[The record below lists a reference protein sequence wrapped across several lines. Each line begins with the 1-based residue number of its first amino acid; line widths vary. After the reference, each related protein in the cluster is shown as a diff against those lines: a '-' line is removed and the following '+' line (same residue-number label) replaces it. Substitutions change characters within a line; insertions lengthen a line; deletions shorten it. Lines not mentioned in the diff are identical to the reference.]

1 MTLLDDAV
9 YEREENFALELSSPA
24 NATLGTSTATGTIVD
39 DDRAAKAP
47 TKGRV
52 LLFEPSAD
60 PDRQGFVRIIN
71 HSAEAGEILV
81 EAVDDSGMRVG
92 PVTLAIGAGE
102 ATHFNSDDLEAGSAR
117 KGLPDG
123 VGPPSA
129 GIWRLELSSLL
140 DIEVL
145 SYARTSDGFV
155 TSLHDTAP
163 ATAGVHRVVF
173 LNPGRNV
180 GQVGR
185 LRLINP
191 GTEDAFVTI
200 AGTDDGGGVST
211 EVVVDVPAG
220 TAREW
225 TAAELESG
233 SGTDGALGDGDGK
246 WRLRISSGS
255 PVVAMSLIESP
266 TGNLTNL
273 STLPRT
279 PGLAEGTYMV
289 PLLPSASDTS
299 GRQGFVRVV
308 NHSGEAAEVRIGA
321 YDNTVWEYEALAL
334 AVGADEVAS
343 FNSDDLEQGNEA
355 KGLTG
360 STGAGEGDW
369 WLELSSDAEIEVL
382 SYIRTTD
389 GFLTSMHDLVPQENG
404 EHRVVFFNPAKNF
417 NQVSVLWLVN
427 TGDADAVATITGVDD
442 EGAMPGTAVRVAV
455 PAGSSRK
462 LTSAELESGEA
473 DAIDSGALG
482 DGDGKWRLRVASDR
496 PILVVSLLE
505 NPTGHLTNLSTA
517 PGRGAKP

>member
-1 MTLLDDAV
+1 MTVSYATSDDTAVAAEDYVAASGTLTFAPGESSRTLSVSLLDDAV
-9 YEREENFALELSSPA
+9 YEREENFGLELSSPV
-24 NATLGTSTATGTIVD
+24 NAALGTSTATGTIVD

-52 LLFEPSAD
+52 LLFEPSANA
-60 PDRQGFVRIIN
+60 DRQGFVRIIN
-71 HSAEAGEILV
+71 HSGEAGEILV

-92 PVTLAIGAGE
+92 PVTLLIGAGA

-123 VGPPSA
+123 VGPPGA

-163 ATAGVHRVVF
+163 AAAGVHRVVF

-180 GQVGR
+180 DQVSR

-200 AGTDDGGGVST
+200 AGTDDMGAVSA

-225 TAAELESG
+225 TAAELEPG
-233 SGTDGALGDGDGK
+233 SGADGALGDGEGK

-273 STLPRT
+273 STLPRA
-279 PGLAEGTYMV
+279 PGRAEGSQMV
-289 PLLPSASDTS
+289 PLFPSASDSS

-308 NHSGEAAEVRIGA
+308 NRSGESARC
-321 YDNTVWEYEALAL
+321 
-334 AVGADEVAS
+334 AS
-343 FNSDDLEQGNEA
+343 RPS
-355 KGLTG
+355 TTPSG
-360 STGAGEGDW
+360 STS
-369 WLELSSDAEIEVL
+369 LSPSRSVPTRWRR
-382 SYIRTTD
+382 STRTIWNWETR
-389 GFLTSMHDLVPQENG
+389 P
-404 EHRVVFFNPAKNF
+404 RV
-417 NQVSVLWLVN
+417 
-427 TGDADAVATITGVDD
+427 
-442 EGAMPGTAVRVAV
+442 
-455 PAGSSRK
+455 
-462 LTSAELESGEA
+462 
-473 DAIDSGALG
+473 
-482 DGDGKWRLRVASDR
+482 
-496 PILVVSLLE
+496 
-505 NPTGHLTNLSTA
+505 
-517 PGRGAKP
+517 